1 MHNRNFH
8 NSLASDYKE
17 PIKCV
22 SLNNQPWK
30 AKPTLVNINF
40 NETILYPFT
49 VSVAKFGGSHNTT
62 DDPYARLC
70 VPSKVK
76 NMNVKI
82 I

>member
-1 MHNRNFH
+1 MKLFL
-8 NSLASDYKE
+8 SIY
-17 PIKCV
+17 
-22 SLNNQPWK
+22 
-30 AKPTLVNINF
+30 
-40 NETILYPFT
+40 
-49 VSVAKFGGSHNTT
+49 KFGGSHNTT